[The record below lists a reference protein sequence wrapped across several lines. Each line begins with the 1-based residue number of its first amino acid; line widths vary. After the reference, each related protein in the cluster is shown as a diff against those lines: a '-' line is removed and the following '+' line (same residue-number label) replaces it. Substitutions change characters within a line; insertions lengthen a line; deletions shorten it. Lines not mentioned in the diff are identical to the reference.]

1 MSEQNE
7 QTKLLMQILA
17 ELKALRELVQC
28 VTKEGAAIAVET
40 VSS

>member
-7 QTKLLMQILA
+7 QTKLLMQILE
-17 ELKALRELVQC
+17 ELKALREQVQC
-28 VTKEGAAIAVET
+28 FAKDGTAMAVEA